1 MARVAFPY
9 TTFGRGEVS
18 PLMFGRID
26 IDQYVSCLEKC
37 RNCWIRPY
45 GIACRVPGSQFVN
58 QVKNNSNARLLKF
71 VFSATDAYMIEAG
84 AGYFRFY
91 NDGAIVIKSEA
102 DEWQTETEYQKGDFI
117 TFEEFMYYCLETHT
131 SSIFT
136 DDLTSGKWVQ
146 QNIYEVPNNYTET
159 QIASIQYV
167 QLDDIIKFAVLP
179 DGDNSTARLMELVR
193 NAPDDWI
200 FKEVDFKSTP
210 YLDENVTETTLKA
223 SAKTGNITLTAS
235 TNIFNEKHVGSFWW
249 LGSTVAI
256 DEVDTQGYIKITG
269 YTSPTQ
275 VSATVQSEL
284 STTDATTRWGEG
296 AWSDYRGYPACVALY
311 DGRLYYART
320 PHQPRNVYGSLPY
333 AYETFTP
340 AVNNEDDGAINIQLA
355 TNATGDGSDI
365 KWLIGG
371 SYLLCGTYGGEFV
384 IRGTGDGAIT
394 PADISARQ
402 RTNWGGERVQPVV
415 VGSFVHFV
423 QRCGQKLRQFQY
435 DYYYDSYKGVDVSIF
450 SEHFLQSGVKQL
462 SYLKNPDSMLVLTMN
477 DGNIVLLT
485 LEQDQSVLAW
495 SLLQDKGNVTSSE
508 TIPSFNGYYDE
519 LWYIIERNINGQK
532 VKYIER
538 MQDLITPDIQQDCW
552 YVRSGLSYSAYDL
565 TKDNDLTLSGI
576 SGNITITAQNS
587 VFESDMINKK
597 IRVID
602 KNADIL
608 GQAIITG
615 YTDDKTVTATVV
627 KEFSTTSYS
636 GGSWGVSV
644 NEVSGLSHLE
654 GENVQ
659 ILADGAEQTS
669 QTVNNGKIRLE
680 LDGWKLIIGL
690 GYQSY
695 ITTLPLEAGSQNGTA
710 IGKRKRIHEMAL
722 RVWKTLGCRVGKSL
736 DEKDLY
742 EVKYREPQTPLGT
755 PPELYTGIIPNIK
768 YNQGWTWEA
777 NITVEQSHPFPMNI
791 LAIAPIMT
799 EVDK

>member
-18 PLMFGRID
+18 PLMLGRID

-45 GIACRVPGSQFVN
+45 GNACRVPGSQFVN

-71 VFSATDAYMIEAG
+71 VFSATDAYMIEVG

-91 NDGAIVIKSEA
+91 NDGAVVLKDGA
-102 DEWQTETEYQKGDFI
+102 
-117 TFEEFMYYCLETHT
+117 
-131 SSIFT
+131 
-136 DDLTSGKWVQ
+136 V
-146 QNIYEVPNNYTET
+146 YEVANNFTEK
-159 QIASIQYV
+159 QIETIQYI

-179 DGDNSTARLMELVR
+179 DGDNSTAKLKELVR
-193 NAPDDWI
+193 NAPDDWT
-200 FKEVDFKSTP
+200 FKDVELKSTP
-210 YLDENVTETTLKA
+210 YLDENITETTLKA

-235 TNIFNEKHVGSFWW
+235 TDIFNEKHVGSFWW
-249 LGSTVAI
+249 LGGTVAI
-256 DEVDTQGYIKITG
+256 NEVDTQGYVKITG
-269 YTSPTQ
+269 YISPTQ

-320 PHQPRNVYGSLPY
+320 SHQPRNIYGSVPY

-394 PADISARQ
+394 PTDISARQ

-450 SEHFLQSGVKQL
+450 SEHFLRSGVKQL

-565 TKDNDLTLSGI
+565 TKDNNLTLSGT
-576 SGNITITAQNS
+576 SGVITVTAQSS
-587 VFESDMINKK
+587 VFEADMINKR

-602 KNADIL
+602 ENANIL
-608 GQAIITG
+608 GQAVITG
-615 YTDDKTVTATVV
+615 YTDDKTVTAKVV
-627 KEFSTTSYS
+627 KEFSAISYP
-636 GGSWGVSV
+636 GGIWGISV
-644 NEVSGLSHLE
+644 NEISGLNHLE
-654 GENVQ
+654 GETVQ

-742 EVKYREPQTPLGT
+742 EVKYRELQSPLGT

-777 NITVEQSHPFPMNI
+777 NITVEQSSPFPMNI